1 MGIPL
6 RYAYFNSGAWIRT
19 QKGVGE
25 KRKVFPVEE
34 IAPPKAERLEAEGF

>member
-1 MGIPL
+1 MAKQDPNL
-6 RYAYFNSGAWIRT
+6 

-34 IAPPKAERLEAEGF
+34 IIQNRGF